1 MTSTSLQHQHD
12 PQPATPRPAR
22 CSAAAGLRSAVLLAL
37 GGLAL
42 LASPAQARP
51 DVQWSVTIGGPAVH
65 ASPVYV
71 QPAPVIYGPPAH
83 GYHYYERGERW
94 RSAHHPR
101 YHHDH
106 HGHYHHHRG
115 HGRGYRDSDRD
126 GVPDRWDR
134 RPENPWRR

>member
-1 MTSTSLQHQHD
+1 VQ
-12 PQPATPRPAR
+12 QPPRPAR
-22 CSAAAGLRSAVLLAL
+22 RSAAAGRRLLSSVLLAL
-37 GGLAL
+37 GSLVL
-42 LASPAQARP
+42 LAPPAQARP

-65 ASPVYV
+65 AAPVYV

-94 RSAHHPR
+94 RSAHPHR
-101 YHHDH
+101 YHYHHHHPH
-106 HGHYHHHRG
+106 HGHHHHHHRG